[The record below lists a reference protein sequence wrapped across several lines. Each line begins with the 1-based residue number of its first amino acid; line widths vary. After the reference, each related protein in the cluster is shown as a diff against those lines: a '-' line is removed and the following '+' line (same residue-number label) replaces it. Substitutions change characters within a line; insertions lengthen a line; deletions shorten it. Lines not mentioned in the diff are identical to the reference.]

1 MVGQF
6 DGKVVVVTGGG
17 SGIGRCCAVAFA
29 RHGARVV
36 VADVAV
42 DGGEETVRQIVT
54 DGGEA
59 LFVRADVAHAS
70 DVRTMLSRAIETYGR
85 LDYAV
90 NNAGIS
96 VDFPLHEYPD
106 EDWERVLRINLTG
119 VFLCMKYEIIHMLA
133 HGGGAIVNTASAAGL
148 VALRGDAAYTAS
160 KHGVVGLTKAAA
172 LEYVQRGMRV
182 NAVCPGYIRTPM
194 GHYEGRPDREAARGA
209 AMPLGRL
216 GEPEEVAAAVLWL
229 CTDAASFITGHALP
243 IDGGYIAQ

>member
-29 RHGARVV
+29 QHGARVV

-42 DGGEETVRQIVT
+42 DGGEETARQIVT

-59 LFVRADVAHAS
+59 LFVRADVAQS
-70 DVRTMLSRAIETYGR
+70 GEVRAMLSRAVETYGR

-96 VDFPLHEYPD
+96 AGFPLHEYPD

-119 VFLCMKYEIIHMLA
+119 VFLCMKHEIIHMLA
-133 HGGGAIVNTASAAGL
+133 HGGGGHRQHRIGGWSCRVTRRRRL
-148 VALRGDAAYTAS
+148 
-160 KHGVVGLTKAAA
+160 HGQQTRRRRADQGGCP
-172 LEYVQRGMRV
+172 R
-182 NAVCPGYIRTPM
+182 VCP
-194 GHYEGRPDREAARGA
+194 A
-209 AMPLGRL
+209 
-216 GEPEEVAAAVLWL
+216 
-229 CTDAASFITGHALP
+229 GHARQRRLP
-243 IDGGYIAQ
+243 WLYPDPHGPL